1 MPSTKDFPNK
11 LENTYSY
18 HAIDICSGQCDTK
31 PKSKVV
37 SETLR
42 IAIDQSFNKSTIEFG
57 NINTS
62 IKLVCYIWWVTLKK
76 ILELVVRMIKFQPD
90 RVVDLHCLVLIIV
103 QKIWTVWMDIIVHI
117 LNVMVQKNNRMPLFQ
132 LVDEL
137 VL

>member
-1 MPSTKDFPNK
+1 MSNTEKDFGTCRQN
-11 LENTYSY
+11 
-18 HAIDICSGQCDTK
+18 
-31 PKSKVV
+31 
-37 SETLR
+37 
-42 IAIDQSFNKSTIEFG
+42 DQ
-57 NINTS
+57 
-62 IKLVCYIWWVTLKK
+62 V
-76 ILELVVRMIKFQPD
+76 QPD